1 LLLFRVGQL
10 LLLLFLFLF
19 FFFGVVSSLDFGPQ
33 LCSFF
38 DSVDVAEQ
46 LTHQNIFDPLLDSL
60 EVDAVLLLHVLL
72 VLVC

>member
-10 LLLLFLFLF
+10 LLLLFLFLL

-33 LCSFF
+33 LSSFF

-46 LTHQNIFDPLLDSL
+46 LTHQNILYSLFDSL